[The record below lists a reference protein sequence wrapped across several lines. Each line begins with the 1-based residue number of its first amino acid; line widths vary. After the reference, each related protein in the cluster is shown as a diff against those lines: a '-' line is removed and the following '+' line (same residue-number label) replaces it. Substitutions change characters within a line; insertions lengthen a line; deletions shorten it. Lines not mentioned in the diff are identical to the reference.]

1 MENFNK
7 TVAEFIL
14 LGFSIGYEEG
24 IFLAMVFLAMY
35 VTTLAGNMVIFC
47 IVLVD
52 DQLHTPMYFFLGNFS
67 ILDILFTSVVSPP
80 LLWNLLSGDKS
91 ISFSACMAQSY
102 FYFFLGTV
110 EFFLLTFMSYD
121 RYAAI
126 CKPLHYHTIMNDQV
140 CIKILL
146 GSWFFGFLSVLCP
159 TIKISRLTYCKSNII
174 NHFFCDSGPLL
185 ELSCSD
191 TSFIE
196 LMDFMLSSLVI
207 LGSTIMTAIS
217 YACILS
223 TILHIPTNTGR
234 MKAFNTCAS
243 HLTLISLSCGISIFT
258 YVTPSQKETLDA
270 HKVPA
275 VLSTIV
281 CPFINP
287 FLFTLKNN
295 NFQEA
300 LRKVFH
306 QIWNSTVQKLRV
318 LGKGNALV
326 LGKD

>member
-7 TVAEFIL
+7 TVTEFIL

-67 ILDILFTSVVSPP
+67 ILDILFTSVVSPQ

-91 ISFSACMAQSY
+91 ISFSACMAQTY
-102 FYFFLGTV
+102 FYFLLGTV
-110 EFFLLTFMSYD
+110 EFFLLMFMSYD

-146 GSWFFGFLSVLCP
+146 GSWLCGFLSVLSP
-159 TIKISRLTYCKSNII
+159 IIKISRLTYCNSII

-185 ELSCSD
+185 ELSCTD

-207 LGSTIMTAIS
+207 LGSTILTSIA

-223 TILHIPTNTGR
+223 TILQIPTNTGR

-243 HLTLISLSCGISIFT
+243 HLALISLSCGISIFT
-258 YVTPSQKETLDA
+258 YVTPSQKETLDT

-275 VLSTIV
+275 VLITIV
-281 CPFINP
+281 CPFLNP

-295 NFQEA
+295 NFQDA

-306 QIWNSTVQKLRV
+306 QIWNTIVQIPSALWNR
-318 LGKGNALV
+318 NALV